1 MKLHKDTEVIYH
13 GRKIKGMGLE
23 PEAMPLFTATAFN
36 RIDLDDV
43 RATSLSKGFPY
54 VCTRNPNR
62 ELTADVIS
70 YLEGGE
76 ATLIAQS
83 GMGAITTTLFALARP
98 GTHLIANATLYS
110 ETLEF
115 LEEMLG
121 AYGVSVTFVNFA
133 NIKDVAASVKPNTS
147 VIYTEVASNPMIDLA
162 DIESCAKIAHDAGAL
177 LIVDNTFT
185 TPIVIKPLELGADV
199 VVNSCT
205 KFINGHSDVLL
216 GSITAGRE
224 LIDKIYHTQMLL
236 GTVGSAFDSWQCL
249 RGSETVTLRVPKQVD
264 NAAKLAAAL
273 EKHPCVT
280 AVKYPGLPSHPQYE
294 LACRMFKDGFG
305 AMFNFSMPDD
315 LEGIN
320 AFMRK
325 LEFVRYAPTLGGLR
339 TTMSNPTYSSHSSL
353 SEEARAKLGIHLGLM
368 RVSVGTENPDDLI
381 ADFYQ
386 ALDVFKK

>member
-1 MKLHKDTEVIYH
+1 MNLHRDTELIYR

-23 PEAMPLFTATAFN
+23 PEAMPLFTTSAFN
-36 RIDLDDV
+36 RTDLDDV
-43 RATSLSKGFPY
+43 RQTSLDKGFPY
-54 VCTRNPNR
+54 ICTRNPNR
-62 ELTADVIS
+62 ELVADVIN
-70 YLEGGE
+70 YLEAGE
-76 ATLIAQS
+76 ASLICQS
-83 GMGAITTTLFALARP
+83 GMGAITTTLFALAKP
-98 GTHLIANATLYS
+98 GTHLIANSTLYS

-121 AYGVSVTFVNFA
+121 TYGVEVTFVNFA
-133 NIKDVAASVKPNTS
+133 DIKDVAAALKPNTS
-147 VIYTEVASNPMIDLA
+147 VIYTEVVSNPMIDLA
-162 DIESCAKIAHDAGAL
+162 DIEGCAKIAHDAGAL

-185 TPIVIKPLELGADV
+185 TPIVVKPLTLGADV

-216 GSITAGRE
+216 GSVSAKQP

-249 RGSETVTLRVPKQVD
+249 RGTETMGLRVPRQVE

-280 AVKYPGLPSHPQYE
+280 AVKYPGLPSHPQHE
-294 LACRMFKDGFG
+294 LARRMFKEGFG

-315 LEGIN
+315 LDGIN

-325 LEFVRYAPTLGGLR
+325 LQFVRYAPTLGGLR

-353 SEEARAKLGIHLGLM
+353 TEEARAKLGIHLGLM
-368 RVSVGTENPDDLI
+368 RVSVGTEDADDLI